1 MIWRA
6 FFEDTAARA
15 RASTPILRRATI
27 VDSGKK
33 MIHIWTKKVGESWY
47 AAAYRAEEYLATSVE
62 SSRDKAMRRVRRD
75 IPSREQVDVDVE
87 ETEFL
92 SRSIAM
98 LAALEAGDEGGK
110 SYRLS
115 AEDLSPAALKIY
127 ETAAKIPIGY
137 AVTYGNIAAISGV
150 PARVVGHAMATNP
163 LYPIVPCHR
172 VVGSDLRLVG
182 YGGRQDREAL
192 LSKLGRLEAEARGLL
207 PRRLPVDG
215 GILELHPV
223 EEVVWKARLEL
234 EPTGKQLSLF
244 E

>member
-1 MIWRA
+1 M
-6 FFEDTAARA
+6 
-15 RASTPILRRATI
+15 
-27 VDSGKK
+27 V
-33 MIHIWTKKVGESWY
+33 HIWAKKVGASWY
-47 AAAYRAEEYLATSVE
+47 AAAHRDEEYVATSVGG
-62 SSRDKAMRRVRRD
+62 SRDEAMQRVRRE
-75 IPSREQVDVDVE
+75 ISSREQIDVE

-92 SRSIAM
+92 IRSIAM
-98 LAALEAGDEGGK
+98 LAALEAGDEEGK
-110 SYRLS
+110 RYRLS
-115 AEDLSPAALKIY
+115 AEDLSPAARKIY

-137 AVTYGNIAAISGV
+137 AVTYGNIASISGV

-172 VVGSDLRLVG
+172 VVGGDLRLVG

-192 LSKLGRLEAEARGLL
+192 LSKLGRLEAEARGFL
-207 PRRLPVDG
+207 PRRVPVDG

-234 EPTGKQLSLF
+234 KSTGKQFSLF